1 MQLILV
7 SYQHN
12 DHLPREA
19 YIVVDN
25 QGEVENKLLDF
36 VDYTR
41 QFNTVILSTKL
52 IAVDDEEFKGA
63 ILVTGET
70 K

>member
-7 SYQHN
+7 NYQHHDN
-12 DHLPREA
+12 PPRDA
-19 YIVVDN
+19 YVVVNN
-25 QGEVENKLLDF
+25 QGEVESKLLDF
-36 VDYTR
+36 VDYNREFGT
-41 QFNTVILSTKL
+41 TVLSTKL
-52 IAVDDEEFKGA
+52 IAVDDEELKGA